1 MSTMQQ
7 ELSATN
13 GLGTVAP
20 AQHYSTI
27 VKFMEA
33 VAKDEPNETS
43 TSVEIFLSN
52 GQWYCQVRRG
62 DEKTKPMGPYT
73 KLQAERIQEARR
85 MLIAKKGT
93 ARIMFE

>member
-1 MSTMQQ
+1 MPTMQQ
-7 ELSATN
+7 ELSTTN

-20 AQHYSTI
+20 AQHFSTI
-27 VKFMEA
+27 VKFIKP
-33 VAKDEPNETS
+33 VAADEPSETS
-43 TSVEIFLSN
+43 TSVEIFSIN

-62 DEKTKPMGPYT
+62 NEKTKPMGPYT

-93 ARIMFE
+93 ARIMFD